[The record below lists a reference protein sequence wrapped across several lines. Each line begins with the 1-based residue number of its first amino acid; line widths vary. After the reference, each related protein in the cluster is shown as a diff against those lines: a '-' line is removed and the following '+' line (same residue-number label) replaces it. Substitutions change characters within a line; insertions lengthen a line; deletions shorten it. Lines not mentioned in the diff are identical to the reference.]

1 MNVKC
6 PKPGCGQT
14 FTSDKARMRHCNADD
29 DHDYC
34 KKCDYL
40 AKDWDDLTHHKATSP
55 IVHLCCKFCGQD
67 FKSASGRDRHIRQL
81 HPVDQDIRCIGCN
94 EHFVRAAALIEH
106 LEFDHCSK
114 ISAQQFKSNIQHK
127 HMVNKLLS
135 DPDVMTSKVFDFQ
148 VNDTDTS
155 GGISLS
161 ESASLLDEEEKA
173 NPLESFQP
181 GGSVI
186 KPLEPRAQP
195 RGPHAPRVGERWPAL
210 PSQDTGRASGPT
222 DLSSSMGRMSI
233 SGSSG
238 GARLP
243 SCGVPSLK
251 APSLSPSD
259 STARPSTSEKGPTD
273 LASQVWTKPRASET
287 LFAGAQK
294 TPLTHEWDAALKARE
309 LEYESAN
316 STNMLMQRYWDPT
329 HKDYNPERF
338 YNPVIEMYA
347 CPFPQCDDNF
357 QEPFMLE
364 EHINTIHGISQQRCP
379 QCLKLFRSTTAL
391 VAHCEAPTSECGI
404 SRSDRF
410 GQAIDQFS
418 GGFLGAK
425 DAQRPDFTLADRQ
438 DRYVDKKHDKKER
451 GSGYKIGMIKYE
463 STLPLDWP
471 REGFGNNT
479 QIGRSWDEVSRGS
492 SRGPHIQDN
501 MNLAVPL
508 SKSRKVYHSTANIY
522 PQPFQDYVPEM
533 TEKSFAPAREKTST
547 ASTTL
552 AKENDATFVGEK
564 ARKKK
569 SKRLE
574 NVAAQLIDDELY
586 KKRYRSDAFMQS
598 PKEPAAPMRRADAYY
613 MSGEQPDGDGDDGV
627 SLSASSTA
635 HRSAW
640 E

>member
-1 MNVKC
+1 MSFRC
-6 PKPGCGQT
+6 PKPDCGAT
-14 FTSDKARMRHCNADD
+14 FESDKACRKHCVAED

-67 FKSASGRDRHIRQL
+67 FKSSSGRDRHIKQL
-81 HPVDQDIRCIGCN
+81 HPVDQDIRCIGCD

-127 HMVNKLLS
+127 HMVNKILN
-135 DPDVMTSKVFDFQ
+135 DPDAVTSKLFDFN

-155 GGISLS
+155 GGITLS
-161 ESASLLDEEEKA
+161 KAASLLDEER
-173 NPLESFQP
+173 

-186 KPLEPRAQP
+186 KPLKPRSQSRDHDA
-195 RGPHAPRVGERWPAL
+195 PHVGERWPSL
-210 PSQDTGRASGPT
+210 PSNGRDSPKGR
-222 DLSSSMGRMSI
+222 DSSNLSSSMARLSV

-238 GARLP
+238 GVRLP
-243 SCGVPSLK
+243 SSL
-251 APSLSPSD
+251 SD
-259 STARPSTSEKGPTD
+259 STARPSENG
-273 LASQVWTKPRASET
+273 SQAWTESRASEK

-294 TPLTHEWDAALKARE
+294 TPLSSEWDAALKARE
-309 LEYESAN
+309 MEYESAN

-338 YNPVIEMYA
+338 FNPVIEMYS
-347 CPFPQCDDNF
+347 CPFPQCDENF
-357 QEPFMLE
+357 TEPYMLE
-364 EHINTIHGISQQRCP
+364 FHINTEHGISQQRCP
-379 QCLKLFRSTTAL
+379 QCLKLFKSTTAL

-425 DAQRPDFTLADRQ
+425 DARRPDFTLADRQ
-438 DRYVDKKHDKKER
+438 DRFVDKKMKER
-451 GSGYKIGMIKYE
+451 ELGSGYKVGMIKYE

-471 REGFGNNT
+471 RESFRPNSNT
-479 QIGRSWDEVSRGS
+479 QIGRSWDEGG
-492 SRGPHIQDN
+492 RGPNVRGN
-501 MNLAVPL
+501 MNPAVPL
-508 SKSRKVYHSTANIY
+508 SKSRKVHHSTANIY
-522 PQPFQDYVPEM
+522 PQPFQDYVPEV
-533 TEKSFAPAREKTST
+533 TEKLFAPPRQRRAGQPQPSDT
-547 ASTTL
+547 ASTIL
-552 AKENDATFVGEK
+552 SKENDAPASSG
-564 ARKKK
+564 RKK
-569 SKRLE
+569 SKRRE
-574 NVAAQLIDDELY
+574 NMAAQLIDTELY
-586 KKRYRSDAFMQS
+586 RKRYSSDTMVS
-598 PKEPAAPMRRADAYY
+598 KPEEPMAPMRRVDAYY
-613 MSGEQPDGDGDDGV
+613 MSGEQPDGDDGDDGL
-627 SLSASSTA
+627 SISASSTT